1 METSHS
7 LNLIGALQ
15 EVEKY
20 RKLKN
25 GIRKQGK
32 TDKKRTAKRTAE
44 TSKKGRPEE
53 FFTKN
58 SN

>member
-7 LNLIGALQ
+7 LNLIGVLQ

-25 GIRKQGK
+25 DIRKQGK
-32 TDKKRTAKRTAE
+32 TDKKRTAKRTA
-44 TSKKGRPEE
+44 
-53 FFTKN
+53 
-58 SN
+58 